1 MQRAFIV
8 RYRYRDETRDHAV
21 AEINELLASGWRV
34 ASMAPMG
41 TAALRQSSQRELLAV
56 FAALVVLEK
65 DD

>member
-1 MQRAFIV
+1 
-8 RYRYRDETRDHAV
+8 V
-21 AEINELLASGWRV
+21 AGRV
-34 ASMAPMG
+34 DGADG